1 MKKVFI
7 GSDHAGLSY
16 KTQLLNQMKKRFS
29 NKYEFEDVGCFDN
42 TPVDYP
48 DIADLVCEKVKNQ
61 DSLGVLIC
69 GSGIGMS
76 MRANQHQEIRA
87 AVCWDQ
93 ASASLSRQHN
103 DANVVCLGA
112 RLIPPKLAQAIIEIF
127 LTEEFSKVERHQN
140 RINKLKIKPKK

>member
-1 MKKVFI
+1 MIFI
-7 GSDHAGLSY
+7 GSDHGGLELKNEVLQY
-16 KTQLLNQMKKRFS
+16 IKNELKEEIIDK
-29 NKYEFEDVGCFDN
+29 GCYSKDS
-42 TPVDYP
+42 VDYP

-103 DANVVCLGA
+103 DANVV
-112 RLIPPKLAQAIIEIF
+112 
-127 LTEEFSKVERHQN
+127 
-140 RINKLKIKPKK
+140 